1 MRKKIRK
8 EDTKMKATH
17 RLIVHGLMKVEDK
30 YIVIKRTELKRGKPN
45 SYPRYWDIP
54 GGMVEEGELPTN
66 ALIRE
71 AKEEVNL
78 DVNVTKVIH
87 EDSNFD
93 ESKNIVFTRL
103 VYLCEVIN
111 NDISNI
117 KLQLDEHDQYR
128 LINSLDDMEDEKM
141 VDYVIDVLNSVK

>member
-1 MRKKIRK
+1 
-8 EDTKMKATH
+8 MKATH

-30 YIVIKRTELKRGKPN
+30 YLVIKRTEIKRGKPN

-54 GGMVEEGELPTN
+54 GGMVEEGELPVE

-78 DVNVTKVIH
+78 DVKVTKIIH
-87 EDSNFD
+87 EDSNLD
-93 ESKNIVFTRL
+93 ESKGIVFTRL

-128 LINSLDDMEDEKM
+128 LIDSLNDMENEKM
-141 VDYVIDVLNSVK
+141 VDYVVEVLKSVRE

>member
-1 MRKKIRK
+1 
-8 EDTKMKATH
+8 MKATH

-30 YIVIKRTELKRGKPN
+30 YLVIKRTEIKRGKPN

-54 GGMVEEGELPTN
+54 GGIVEEGELPVE

-78 DVNVTKVIH
+78 DVKVTKIIH
-87 EDSNFD
+87 EDSNLD
-93 ESKNIVFTRL
+93 ESKGIVFTRL

-128 LINSLDDMEDEKM
+128 LIDSLNDMENEKM
-141 VDYVIDVLNSVK
+141 VDYVVEVLKSVE